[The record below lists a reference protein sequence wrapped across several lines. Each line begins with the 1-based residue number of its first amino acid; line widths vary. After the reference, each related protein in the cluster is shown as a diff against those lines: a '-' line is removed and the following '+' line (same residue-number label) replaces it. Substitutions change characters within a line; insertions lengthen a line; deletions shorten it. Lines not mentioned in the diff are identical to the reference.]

1 MKAIPEPK
9 VAFFCMEYGLSE
21 SFPIYS
27 GGLGVL
33 AGDILK
39 TAKDLNLP
47 MIGIGILWREGHTD
61 QYLDKNGFPRDCP
74 QDYDRSHLEDTGD
87 HRRPLDSG

>member
-1 MKAIPEPK
+1 MNTIPQPK

-21 SFPIYS
+21 TFPIYS

-39 TAKDLNLP
+39 TAKDMNLP
-47 MIGIGILWREGHTD
+47 MIGIGILWREGYTRSISEQKMD
-61 QYLDKNGFPRDCP
+61 LPEIMPRI
-74 QDYDRSHLEDTGD
+74 TTAAT
-87 HRRPLDSG
+87 